1 MAAELTKPL
10 HKKLYRLLQSGW
22 MDRYELSEKMFL
34 SEPQVTAM
42 LTVFRG
48 KNIIVE
54 TRPHPDIIRKKQ
66 FKIGTGEDAGRYVP
80 QSPRSIRASNDLL
93 MVEINRIR
101 IEAERLKITSIE
113 QIARKALQACGLAT
127 QSTRFD

>member
-1 MAAELTKPL
+1 MAPELTKPL

-22 MDRYELSEKMFL
+22 MDRYELSEKMFM
-34 SEPQVTAM
+34 SEQQVTAM
-42 LTVFRG
+42 LTIFRG
-48 KNIIVE
+48 KNISIE
-54 TRPHPDIIRKKQ
+54 TRPHPNLIRKKQ
-66 FKIGTGEDAGRYVP
+66 FKIGTGEDAGRYVKT
-80 QSPRSIRASNDLL
+80 PRSIRASNDLL